1 LIPDAQPDPAI
12 SPAASTGETYSGDR
26 RDGTDRVGLGFG
38 AAPTREAGMEEK
50 MDVVLSIHLVEDE
63 IETVAVAQLDL
74 REDHFEARGRA
85 RRNPVDP
92 ARPVIGEELAIA
104 RALAALEAQIN
115 DSVQEKIDR
124 FLIHTD

>member
-1 LIPDAQPDPAI
+1 
-12 SPAASTGETYSGDR
+12 
-26 RDGTDRVGLGFG
+26 
-38 AAPTREAGMEEK
+38 MEEK

-104 RALAALEAQIN
+104 RALAALEPKNN

>member
-1 LIPDAQPDPAI
+1 MPNPIRRSALPLPQ
-12 SPAASTGETYSGDR
+12 GEPTPGPPGR
-26 RDGTDRVGLGFG
+26 HRPGWTRFQW
-38 AAPTREAGMEEK
+38 APTREVGMEES

-63 IETVAVAQLDL
+63 IETVAVAKLDL
-74 REDHFEARGRA
+74 REDHFEARGTA

-104 RALAALEAQIN
+104 RALAALEARIN

>member
-1 LIPDAQPDPAI
+1 
-12 SPAASTGETYSGDR
+12 
-26 RDGTDRVGLGFG
+26 
-38 AAPTREAGMEEK
+38 MEEN